1 MYLTV
6 YSPGTAITTG
16 DYRASFKVNSDTP
29 PPAITADLNITI
41 AGKTL
46 SLHKSE
52 YDSVSKNYDLYFSL
66 AENPLDVQA
75 LVIGLLMVLGVTT
88 DNVSVSSIA
97 KSIEI
102 PAYVWVFIALGA
114 YFLYVK
120 VIK

>member
-16 DYRASFKVNSDTP
+16 DYRASFKVNSDSP
-29 PPAITADLNITI
+29 PPAFTADVSFTI

-46 SLHKSE
+46 TFHKSE
-52 YDSVSKNYDLYFSL
+52 YDSVSKSYDLYFSL
-66 AENPLDVQA
+66 AENPLEVQA
-75 LVIGLLMVLGVTT
+75 LVIGLMMLLGVTT
-88 DNVSVSSIA
+88 DNVSITSIA

-102 PAYVWVFIALGA
+102 PAFLWVLVAIGL